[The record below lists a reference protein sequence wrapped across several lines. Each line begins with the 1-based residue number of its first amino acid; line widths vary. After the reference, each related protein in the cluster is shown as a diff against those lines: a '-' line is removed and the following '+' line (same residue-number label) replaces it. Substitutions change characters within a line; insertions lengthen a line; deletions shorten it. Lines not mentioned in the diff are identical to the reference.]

1 MRKLD
6 NLLAGGVRQGS
17 PVDVNPTKLV
27 HTAVAWVGFRIE
39 LKRFGRMC
47 LPCLPSQKFAIVS
60 EDLKKTFEKN

>member
-6 NLLAGGVRQGS
+6 NLLAGGVGQGS

-47 LPCLPSQKFAIVS
+47 LPRQKFAIVS
-60 EDLKKTFEKN
+60 EDLRKNL

>member
-6 NLLAGGVRQGS
+6 NLLAGGVGQGS

-47 LPCLPSQKFAIVS
+47 
-60 EDLKKTFEKN
+60 KT

>member
-6 NLLAGGVRQGS
+6 NLLAGGVGQGS

-39 LKRFGRMC
+39 LKRFGRVC
-47 LPCLPSQKFAIVS
+47 
-60 EDLKKTFEKN
+60 